1 MELAELPPALL
12 SAYDCSRGAVT
23 MLCGL
28 QTVRSIDK
36 TMLTLTELND
46 APLLRKYVN
55 GNKRRLASL
64 P

>member
-12 SAYDCSRGAVT
+12 SVYDRSGGATT

-28 QTVRSIDK
+28 RTVRSVDK
-36 TMLTLTELND
+36 TTLTLTELND

-55 GNKRRLASL
+55 GN
-64 P
+64 